1 MAIHYYNIPKEAM
14 PMTRKNQRSLDA
26 AEANAIP
33 RLKAM
38 AALAAMASL
47 ALWRAAP
54 AHAEGAERSVENPP
68 LLELRKA
75 APFRAT
81 LMAPPESGPRAGT
94 ERLLDLNI
102 VYTDSELYN
111 PATGRYDK
119 VRLRSYA
126 GTDTN
131 PKRPYVAPTIE
142 VTPGDTVR
150 INLNNKLP
158 ADSSCID
165 WTGDVN
171 TPHCFNG
178 TNLHSHGLWVSPTG
192 NSDNVLL
199 KINPGVSFQYEYNIP
214 PDHPAGTFWY
224 HTHLHGSTALQ
235 VSSGMAGA
243 LIVRGNRL
251 PSEKANGDIDTL
263 LKRRDGADL
272 RERVLVLQQIQY
284 YCPKPG
290 GSKDSVWDCKEGE
303 TGVIESYDN
312 FGPGT
317 WAQSG
322 RYTSING
329 AILPTFVT
337 RTGDI
342 ERWRMIHAGV
352 RDTIS
357 LEFRKLKQEV
367 SAGSINTLK
376 AADADRFIS
385 ENCTGDPIPYH
396 VIADDGLTRA
406 SAWQTSLTTLQPG
419 YRSDA
424 LVVFPD
430 AGRYCVIDA
439 SAPAPASV
447 TQAAE
452 SRQLLGV
459 VLAAPGTPVPNIH
472 NYLTG
477 ELVAAAERTMP
488 VPVRSKVV
496 ADLKDGLKLASFTPH
511 PDIKDSEVTGRQEL
525 AFFIDTSTSNVKFE
539 VSNGLGAP
547 FDPGKPFDPKP
558 YDPNRIDRLLTL
570 GGVDEWTLQSQFVSH
585 PFHIH
590 VNPFQIVKILDPNG
604 KDVSAP
610 GAVDDAGGTP
620 DPQYPGLKG
629 VWKDTLWV
637 KSLIPPGTAPK
648 GIYTLVVR
656 TRYQR
661 YIGEYVLHCHILD
674 HEDQGMMQNVSIGLP
689 NGQGGAAASGHH

>member
-1 MAIHYYNIPKEAM
+1 MNL
-14 PMTRKNQRSLDA
+14 MTHRSLNFFGPNA
-26 AEANAIP
+26 TPRSRAMVVLVASVSVALCHAIP
-33 RLKAM
+33 AY
-38 AALAAMASL
+38 
-47 ALWRAAP
+47 
-54 AHAEGAERSVENPP
+54 AETTERSFKNPP
-68 LLELRKA
+68 PLELRKE
-75 APFRAT
+75 APKMT
-81 LMAPPESGPRAGT
+81 LMALPPVGGPRVGT
-94 ERLLDLNI
+94 ERQLDLNI
-102 VYTDSELYN
+102 AYIDGRIYN
-111 PATGRYDK
+111 PATGRNDK
-119 VRLRSYA
+119 VHLRSYV
-126 GTDTN
+126 GTETN
-131 PKRPYVAPTIE
+131 PNRPFVAPSIE

-150 INLNNKLP
+150 ITLNNKLP
-158 ADSSCID
+158 TDPTCTNY
-165 WTGDVN
+165 TGHIN
-171 TPHCFNG
+171 TPHCFNS

-251 PSEKANGDIDTL
+251 PSEKTNGDIDTL
-263 LKRRDGADL
+263 LKRRDGAEM
-272 RERVLVLQQIQY
+272 RERVLVFQQIQY
-284 YCPKPG
+284 YCPKPNG
-290 GSKDSVWDCKEGE
+290 NKDSVWDCKEGE

-317 WAQSG
+317 WAASG

-329 AILPTFVT
+329 TILPTFFAKA
-337 RTGDI
+337 GDI

-357 LEFRKLKQEV
+357 LEFRKLKEIAAASV
-367 SAGSINTLK
+367 NNLK

-385 ENCTGDPIPYH
+385 ENCTGDPIPYN

-406 SAWQTSLTTLQPG
+406 SAWPTTLTTLQPG

-424 LVVFPD
+424 LVVFPEG
-430 AGRYCVIDA
+430 GRYCVIDT
-439 SAPAPASV
+439 SAPASASV

-452 SRQLLGV
+452 GRQLLGV
-459 VLAAPGTPVPNIH
+459 VLATPDTPVPNIQS
-472 NYLTG
+472 YLTD

-488 VPVRSKVV
+488 VQVRAKVV
-496 ADLKDGLKLASFTPH
+496 ADLKDGLKLTSFTPH
-511 PDIKDSEVTGRQEL
+511 PDIKDSEVTGKQEL
-525 AFFIDTSTSNVKFE
+525 AFFIQTPPRPLAFE
-539 VSNGLGAP
+539 VSNNLGP
-547 FDPGKPFDPKP
+547 HPDFKS
-558 YDPNRIDRLLTL
+558 YDPNRIDRHLTL
-570 GGVDEWTLQSQFVSH
+570 GGVDEWTLESRFVGH

-590 VNPFQIVKILDPNG
+590 VNAFQIVKILDPTG
-604 KDVSAP
+604 KDVS
-610 GAVDDAGGTP
+610 GSDAVDDSSGCV
-620 DPQYPGLKG
+620 DPQYRGLKG

-637 KSLIPPGTAPK
+637 KSQLPPPDPNKPTPPCQK
-648 GIYTLVVR
+648 TVESGIYALVVR

-689 NGQGGAAASGHH
+689 NGQGGSAAVGHH

>member
-1 MAIHYYNIPKEAM
+1 MTKITKTHRAPTAAGTGPTRRASRVGVAI
-14 PMTRKNQRSLDA
+14 
-26 AEANAIP
+26 
-33 RLKAM
+33 
-38 AALAAMASL
+38 ALAALSQTILWSASPV
-47 ALWRAAP
+47 W
-54 AHAEGAERSVENPP
+54 AEGVERTVENPP
-68 LLELRKA
+68 LLELHKETPRPTPLA
-75 APFRAT
+75 
-81 LMAPPESGPRAGT
+81 LPPAGPRAGV
-94 ERLLDLNI
+94 ERQLDLNI
-102 VYTDSELYN
+102 VYTDSKLYN

-119 VRLRSYA
+119 VRLRSYV

-131 PKRPYVAPTIE
+131 PERPYVAPTIE

-150 INLNNKLP
+150 ITLNNKLP
-158 ADSSCID
+158 TDLQCVD
-165 WTGDVN
+165 WTDDIN

-224 HTHLHGSTALQ
+224 HSHLHGSTALQ

-251 PSEKANGDIDTL
+251 PTAKANGDIDTL
-263 LKRRDGADL
+263 LKRRDGAAL

-284 YCPKPG
+284 YCPKLS
-290 GSKDSVWDCKEGE
+290 GSQDSIWDCKEGE

-312 FGPGT
+312 FGPGS

-329 AILPTFVT
+329 TILPTFVT
-337 RTGDI
+337 KAGEI

-357 LEFRKLKQEV
+357 LEFRRLTSGG
-367 SAGSINTLK
+367 SASINTLK
-376 AADADRFIS
+376 ATDADRFIS

-396 VIADDGLTRA
+396 VIADDGLTRIA
-406 SAWQTSLTTLQPG
+406 AWQTALTTLQPG

-424 LVVFPD
+424 LVVFPE
-430 AGRYCVIDA
+430 AGPYCVIDA
-439 SAPAPASV
+439 SAPASASV

-459 VLAAPGTPVPNIH
+459 VLASSGTPVPNIH
-472 NYLTG
+472 TYLTD

-488 VPVRSKVV
+488 IPVRPKVV
-496 ADLKDGLKLASFTPH
+496 ADLKNGLKLASFTPH
-511 PDIKDSEVTGRQEL
+511 PDVKDSEVTGKQEL
-525 AFFIDTSTSNVKFE
+525 AFFIDTATSNVKFE
-539 VSNGLGAP
+539 ISTGLGAP
-547 FDPGKPFDPKP
+547 FDPAKPYDPKP
-558 YDPNRIDRLLTL
+558 YDPKRIDRLLTL
-570 GGVDEWTLQSQFVSH
+570 NGVDEWTLQSRFVSH

-590 VNPFQIVKILDPNG
+590 VNPFQIIKILDPNG

-610 GAVDDAGGTP
+610 GAVDDAGGCV

-637 KSLIPPGTAPK
+637 KSLIGFSTCNTNPGS

-661 YIGEYVLHCHILD
+661 YIGAYVLHCHILD

-689 NGQGGAAASGHH
+689 NGQGGTAAIGHH

>member
-1 MAIHYYNIPKEAM
+1 
-14 PMTRKNQRSLDA
+14 MTRIKRIRRGVDA
-26 AEANAIP
+26 AGGDPAFRAGCSGI
-33 RLKAM
+33 A
-38 AALAAMASL
+38 AALAAMVPI
-47 ALWRAAP
+47 ALWSAAP
-54 AHAEGAERSVENPP
+54 ARADAAERRVENPP
-68 LLELRKA
+68 LLELRKESPA
-75 APFRAT
+75 RAT
-81 LMAPPESGPRAGT
+81 LMARPQTGPKAGL
-94 ERLLDLNI
+94 ERQFDLDI
-102 VYTDSELYN
+102 VYTDGQLYN
-111 PATGRYDK
+111 PATGQYDK

-126 GTDTN
+126 GTDID

-150 INLNNKLP
+150 ITLNNKLP
-158 ADSSCID
+158 ADPSCTD
-165 WTGDVN
+165 QKGDIN

-199 KINPGVSFQYEYNIP
+199 SIDPGVSFQYEYNIP

-224 HTHLHGSTALQ
+224 HTHRHGSTALQ

-243 LIVRGNRL
+243 LIVRGDRL
-251 PSEKANGDIDTL
+251 PGEKTNGDIDTL
-263 LKRRDGADL
+263 LKNRDGGAL
-272 RERVLVLQQIQY
+272 RERILVLQQIQY

-290 GSKDSVWDCKEGE
+290 GDIWNCSEGE

-317 WAQSG
+317 WSQSG

-329 AILPTFVT
+329 SILPTFHT
-337 RTGDI
+337 RAGEI

-357 LEFRKLKQEV
+357 LEFRRLR
-367 SAGSINTLK
+367 AGAPRIDTLR
-376 AADADRFIS
+376 AADADRYIGD
-385 ENCTGDPIPYH
+385 NCVGDPIPYH

-406 SAWQTSLTTLQPG
+406 AAWQTSLTTLQPG

-424 LVVFPD
+424 LVVFPLE
-430 AGRYCVIDA
+430 GNYCVIDA
-439 SAPAPASV
+439 SASPAASV
-447 TQAAE
+447 SQSAE

-459 VLAAPGTPVPNIH
+459 VVAARGAAVGNIH
-472 NYLTG
+472 DYLSK

-488 VPVRSKVV
+488 VPVRADIV
-496 ADLKDGLKLASFTPH
+496 ADLKNGLKLTRFTPH
-511 PDIKDSEVTGRQEL
+511 PDIADSEVTGKQEL
-525 AFFIDTSTSNVKFE
+525 AFFIDTSTENTKFE
-539 VSNGLGAP
+539 VSNDLGSSP
-547 FDPGKPFDPKP
+547 DFKP
-558 YDPNRIDRLLTL
+558 YDPARIDRTLTL
-570 GGVDEWTLQSQFVSH
+570 GGVDEWTLQSRFVSH

-604 KDVSAP
+604 KDVSVP
-610 GAVDDAGGTP
+610 GAVDDAGGTA

-637 KSLIPPGTAPK
+637 KSLIPSSTAPK

-689 NGQGGAAASGHH
+689 NGQGGTSVAGHH

>member
-1 MAIHYYNIPKEAM
+1 MFRTSFSGIAV
-14 PMTRKNQRSLDA
+14 
-26 AEANAIP
+26 
-33 RLKAM
+33 
-38 AALAAMASL
+38 ALAAMTPIASWS
-47 ALWRAAP
+47 AS
-54 AHAEGAERSVENPP
+54 SVEADIAKRVMENPP
-68 LLELRKA
+68 LLELRKE
-75 APFRAT
+75 APARVT
-81 LMAPPESGPRAGT
+81 LMARPQTGPRAGL
-94 ERLLDLNI
+94 ERQFDLNI
-102 VYTDSELYN
+102 IYTDGQLYN

-119 VRLRSYA
+119 VRLRGYA
-126 GTDTN
+126 GTDID
-131 PKRPYVAPTIE
+131 PQRPYVAPTIE

-150 INLNNKLP
+150 ITLNNKLP
-158 ADSSCID
+158 VDSTCTD
-165 WTGDVN
+165 WKGDVN

-199 KINPGVSFQYEYNIP
+199 SINPGVSFQYEYNIP

-224 HTHLHGSTALQ
+224 HPHRHGSTALQ

-251 PSEKANGDIDTL
+251 PGEKTNGDIGTL
-263 LKRRDGADL
+263 LKNSDGSAM
-272 RERVLVLQQIQY
+272 RERILVLQQIQY
-284 YCPKPG
+284 ACLDKNGAVKVKKDSNGKVIAWICDRDDTGGIEFYNDPG
-290 GSKDSVWDCKEGE
+290 GNGL
-303 TGVIESYDN
+303 

-317 WAQSG
+317 WSQSG

-329 AILPTFVT
+329 SILPTFHT
-337 RTGDI
+337 KAGEI

-357 LEFRKLKQEV
+357 LEFRRLKPG
-367 SAGSINTLK
+367 APSIDTLK
-376 AADADRFIS
+376 AADADRFIGD
-385 ENCTGDPIPYH
+385 NCVGDPISYH

-406 SAWQTSLTTLQPG
+406 AAWQTSLTTLQPG

-424 LVVFPD
+424 LVVFPK
-430 AGRYCVIDA
+430 AGAYCVIDS
-439 SAPAPASV
+439 SAPASGSV
-447 TQAAE
+447 SQSAV

-459 VLAAPGTPVPNIH
+459 VLAAPGSAVGNIH
-472 NYLTG
+472 GYLTK

-488 VPVRSKVV
+488 VSIRAKVV
-496 ADLKDGLKLASFTPH
+496 ADLKDGLKLTHFTPH
-511 PDIKDSEVTGRQEL
+511 PDIKDSEVTGYQEL
-525 AFFIDTSTSNVKFE
+525 AFFIDTSKNTKFE
-539 VSNGLGAP
+539 ISNDLGP
-547 FDPGKPFDPKP
+547 SPNFKP
-558 YDPNRIDRLLTL
+558 YDPTRIDRTLTL
-570 GGVDEWTLQSQFVSH
+570 GGVDEWILQSHFVSH

-610 GAVDDAGGTP
+610 GAIDNAGGCT

-629 VWKDTLWV
+629 VWKDTLWI
-637 KSLIPPGTAPK
+637 KSLIGSETCSTNPK
-648 GIYTLVVR
+648 SGIYTVVVR

-689 NGQGGAAASGHH
+689 NGQGGGATTGHH